1 MDEYGS
7 IWILGKKENH
17 NFCIRAD
24 SGLCRRIKSV
34 WFALRTKA
42 IELDSVLIYSQ
53 RHLLHSQ
60 RGTALYDPGNVFVTP
75 PLAPQSKRYSA
86 VRTRRCLYSQRDL
99 LHSQRGTAVY
109 EPGNALFATRL
120 APQSKSYRAIQTQR
134 DSSTVKEL
142 QSCTNTTRFSPQ
154 TVTELYKR
162 ITICSTVKELELHKC
177 TMICS
182 TVKELQSYRNARNAS
197 LFQSLHSQ
205 RVRAIQTQ
213 RDLLLSQRV
222 TELYKLNAIP
232 PQSKSY
238 RAIQTQ
244 HDLLHSQRVTELYK
258 LNTICSTVKELQSYK
273 NTTRFAPQ
281 SKSYRAIQTQR
292 DLLHSQRVRAT
303 QTQHNLLHSQRVTEL
318 YKRTT
323 ICSTVKELQSY
334 RNARNASLFQS
345 LHSQRVTELYKLNAI
360 PPQSK
365 SYRAIQTQRDLLL
378 SQRVTELY
386 KQNAI
391 CSTVKELQSYTNR
404 TRSAP
409 QSKSYRAIQTQ
420 RDLLLRQRGTA
431 LYEPAMSLFA
441 TRFAPE
447 AERCTAIY
455 ISSCMRIGYRLDI
468 SGHDVA
474 LSPRF
479 DFQSGVR
486 RIFIEAIV
494 LRNAYTW
501 CASCLQT
508 LACFSCLL

>member
-1 MDEYGS
+1 MS
-7 IWILGKKENH
+7 LSH
-17 NFCIRAD
+17 
-24 SGLCRRIKSV
+24 
-34 WFALRTKA
+34 
-42 IELDSVLIYSQ
+42 

-60 RGTALYDPGNVFVTP
+60 RGTVLYEPGGVFIRNAICSIVKEVQQYTNRAMP
-75 PLAPQSKRYSA
+75 
-86 VRTRRCLYSQRDL
+86 YSQRD
-99 LHSQRGTAVY
+99 
-109 EPGNALFATRL
+109 
-120 APQSKSYRAIQTQR
+120 
-134 DSSTVKEL
+134 
-142 QSCTNTTRFSPQ
+142 
-154 TVTELYKR
+154 
-162 ITICSTVKELELHKC
+162 
-177 TMICS
+177 
-182 TVKELQSYRNARNAS
+182 
-197 LFQSLHSQ
+197 
-205 RVRAIQTQ
+205 
-213 RDLLLSQRV
+213 
-222 TELYKLNAIP
+222 
-232 PQSKSY
+232 
-238 RAIQTQ
+238 
-244 HDLLHSQRVTELYK
+244 
-258 LNTICSTVKELQSYK
+258 
-273 NTTRFAPQ
+273 
-281 SKSYRAIQTQR
+281 
-292 DLLHSQRVRAT
+292 
-303 QTQHNLLHSQRVTEL
+303 
-318 YKRTT
+318 
-323 ICSTVKELQSY
+323 
-334 RNARNASLFQS
+334 S